1 MSANSPT
8 DAYVRTEEA
17 PLLPPPVTMVG
28 VPGWILTNL
37 FPSVGNGILTI
48 IAGTFLFWIGWEIF
62 DWALLNAV
70 WSGNDREVC
79 AVDGAGACWP
89 FAAVKFAQWIYG
101 FFPIDQRWRVNIC
114 FILGAAALVPMLMP
128 SVPYKNWNAVF
139 LLIVYPLITLILLTG
154 GHFPMAPAVFLSA
167 FTVLALVA
175 VFLPLVALGIEE
187 GIQSN
192 RVGLGLA
199 GLGILAWL
207 SSFAINFGAVQ
218 TIIGVFSLSSLLT
231 AAFIG
236 AGGAIGVAQ
245 LLSAADSGAQAALRN
260 LLVGVAVVF
269 GVMLVMKIDFGLEP
283 VETTQWG
290 GLLVTLVVAI
300 SGIVASLPLGIL
312 LALGRRSQMP
322 IVRGFSVVFIEVW
335 RGVPLITVLFMASF
349 MLPLFLPEG
358 VTFDKLLRALIGVA
372 LFSAAYMAE
381 VVRGGL
387 QAIPKGQ
394 FEAAQA
400 LGLSYWKMMNLIVLP
415 QALKIV
421 IPGIVNSFISLFKD
435 TTLVSI
441 VGIFDL
447 LGFVVT
453 TSNDVKWAS
462 PQTGSTGY
470 FAAALMFWV
479 FCFGMSRYSL
489 FVERRLN
496 TGHKR

>member
-1 MSANSPT
+1 M
-8 DAYVRTEEA
+8 
-17 PLLPPPVTMVG
+17 
-28 VPGWILTNL
+28 
-37 FPSVGNGILTI
+37 
-48 IAGTFLFWIGWEIF
+48 
-62 DWALLNAV
+62 
-70 WSGNDREVC
+70 
-79 AVDGAGACWP
+79 
-89 FAAVKFAQWIYG
+89 
-101 FFPIDQRWRVNIC
+101 
-114 FILGAAALVPMLMP
+114 
-128 SVPYKNWNAVF
+128 
-139 LLIVYPLITLILLTG
+139 
-154 GHFPMAPAVFLSA
+154 
-167 FTVLALVA
+167 
-175 VFLPLVALGIEE
+175 
-187 GIQSN
+187 
-192 RVGLGLA
+192 
-199 GLGILAWL
+199 
-207 SSFAINFGAVQ
+207 
-218 TIIGVFSLSSLLT
+218 
-231 AAFIG
+231 
-236 AGGAIGVAQ
+236 GVAQ
-245 LLSAADSGAQAALRN
+245 LVSAADLGARAALQSWGI
-260 LLVGVAVVF
+260 GVAVVF

-470 FAAALMFWV
+470 FAAALMFWI
-479 FCFGMSRYSL
+479 FCFSMSRYSI